1 MSAVMMVAAEAS
13 SALFAQRLLEYWK
26 KQGREAETFG
36 VGTREME
43 ALGFERLGK
52 AEEMAVVG
60 LSEAVTHYSFLR
72 GVFNKLVEEAKRR
85 RPNVVILI
93 DYAEFNMMLAKKLHG
108 LGIPVVFYVSPQVWA
123 WRQGRIHKIKKY
135 CKNVF
140 LIFPFEV
147 PFYEKHGAAHEFVGH
162 PILDELDPSYL
173 DREAVNLRRRQI
185 GFQDTDKVLGLMPGS
200 RRLELK
206 NLFPLQLEVARRLTH
221 RHENLQ
227 IVILVAPTFEKDDLL
242 PYLEN
247 FKVPYTILKDDP
259 FKMISLVDVML
270 ATSGTATLMVGLLR
284 KPMVIVYRMSWL
296 SSWIARFIIQGF
308 FGLPNL
314 VLGREVVP
322 ERFQEKATPDEITM
336 LVDRFLSDE
345 ALARRTAEELKELD
359 TKLGSRGAT
368 ARVAKSVE
376 KYLSGEAGA

>member
-26 KQGREAETFG
+26 KQGRLVEAFG

-43 ALGFERLGK
+43 SLGFERLGK

-60 LSEAVTHYSFLR
+60 LSEAVTHYSFLK
-72 GVFNKLVEEAKRR
+72 GVFNDLVEEAKRR
-85 RPNVVILI
+85 HPKVVILI
-93 DYAEFNMMLAKKLHG
+93 DYAEFNLMLAKKLHG

-135 CKNVF
+135 CRNVF

-147 PFYEKHGAAHEFVGH
+147 PFYEKHEATHEFVGH

-173 DREAVNLRRRQI
+173 DAQAVNLRRRKI

-221 RHENLQ
+221 KHENLQ

-284 KPMVIVYRMSWL
+284 KPMVIVYKMSWL
-296 SSWIARFIIQGF
+296 SSWIARWIIKGF

-322 ERFQEKATPDEITM
+322 ERFQEKATPDEIEK
-336 LVDRFLSDE
+336 LVDAFLSDE
-345 ALARRTAEELKELD
+345 RLARKTADELKELD

-368 ARVAKSVE
+368 ERVAKSVE
-376 KYLSGEAGA
+376 KFLSGEAT